1 MKPHTL
7 GLAAAEASVRV
18 ATVFQQALLA
28 QQQGRVR
35 HAEALCASV
44 LDADPRHYGAWHMRG
59 LLALE
64 GGRPDEGIEW
74 LERSLALNP
83 DQPAAHSNLGNAW
96 LARGE
101 PQKALSSFE
110 QALRLKADYA
120 GALFNRGN
128 ALRIL
133 GRLEESLQSYDETL
147 RLNEAHVP
155 ALNNRGLA
163 LLELGRPAD
172 ALSAF
177 ERAVQLDP
185 AFSGAAHNLAAAL
198 LKLERPAEALAAYD
212 RLRAAA
218 PQDAQTWCGRGCAL
232 LALRRLR
239 EAHESFTRSLELDAE
254 HLDSLVNRGHTL
266 QLLNQPAAALADY
279 ERALACAPDTPRALS
294 NSGNALLELGK
305 PQAALAR
312 YERALQVAPADPDT
326 LYNRAAA
333 LHALKRY
340 EESAQCYAELLRIV
354 PDHDYALGGLFHL
367 CMDYCN
373 WLDYE
378 SLAGQLREASCQD
391 RRGVNP
397 RSLLLSDAPE
407 LQLRCAEVFAREK
420 YAAQES
426 LGRCGVRA
434 RRHDRLRVAYIS
446 ADFREH
452 AVAFLL
458 AGALEQHDR
467 ERFET
472 IGIALRPEEHSLM
485 GRRLQAAFT
494 RFVSVSGRSDRQ
506 VARLLRDLE
515 VDIAVDLMGYTRWSR
530 PGIFAH
536 RGAPVQVSWLG
547 YPGSMGAPYIDY
559 LIADEVVI
567 PAGEERHFSESVVR
581 LPHCFLPNDDR
592 REIAPP
598 PTRAAAGLPAS
609 GTVLCAF
616 TNAYKITPT
625 VFAVWMRLLR
635 QTPGSVLW
643 LRGMGE
649 AARGNLEREAGRC
662 GVERERLVFAPR
674 VAGMAEHLGRQAL
687 ADLYLDTQP
696 YNAHSTT
703 CDALWAGVPV
713 LTCAGRSFAARV
725 AASALSAVGLPE
737 LITHTLEEY
746 EAKALELLRE
756 PQRLRGLREK
766 LVRQRPSAPLFD
778 TAAYTRHLE
787 RAYLAMHE
795 RAVRGEPP
803 AAFSLPGG
811 DLPAQNGVEG

>member
-434 RRHDRLRVAYIS
+434 RAGERLRVAYVS
-446 ADFREH
+446 ADFGEH
-452 AVAFLL
+452 PVSHLL
-458 AGALEQHDR
+458 VGTLERHDR
-467 ERFET
+467 ERFEV
-472 IGIALRPEEHSLM
+472 IGVSLRARSGGGFEQ
-485 GRRLQAAFT
+485 RVRAAFDH
-494 RFVSVSGRSDRQ
+494 FIEVGDRSDEEA
-506 VARLLRDLE
+506 ARLLRAMEID
-515 VDIAVDLMGYTRWSR
+515 VAVDLMGYTQGLRL
-530 PGIFAH
+530 GIFAH
-536 RGAPVQVSWLG
+536 RAAAVQATYLG
-547 YPGSMGAPYIDY
+547 YAGTLGAPYIDY

-795 RAVRGEPP
+795 RAVRRDAPVGFNLG
-803 AAFSLPGG
+803 AA
-811 DLPAQNGVEG
+811 